1 MTKFIKKMSA
11 PILSLIFLL
20 NMSSA
25 GMAETTVSA
34 EVQAIFNSLLFLMCG
49 FMVMFMAAGFAM
61 LESGMVTSK
70 SVSVICAKNIG
81 LYSIAGIMFAVV
93 GYNLMY
99 MDVSGYIGSF
109 SIWSPSDGETFGG
122 ENDATYSSGSDWWF
136 QMVFCATAAS
146 IVSLSLIHI

>member
-49 FMVMFMAAGFAM
+49 FMVQ
-61 LESGMVTSK
+61 LELQK
-70 SVSVICAKNIG
+70 
-81 LYSIAGIMFAVV
+81 
-93 GYNLMY
+93 
-99 MDVSGYIGSF
+99 
-109 SIWSPSDGETFGG
+109 
-122 ENDATYSSGSDWWF
+122 F
-136 QMVFCATAAS
+136 QDKLQLLECWHLLV
-146 IVSLSLIHI
+146 